1 MESRHNGLL
10 ETGII
15 CSLASRSRL
24 RSSPRTSDLVDMVKD
39 LGKRKKLLD
48 FSTAS
53 LARELTMQEW
63 EIFKRIAPR
72 EFLNQAWQRENKA
85 IIAPNIIRMIGRFN
99 QISYWVATEVLTK
112 QDRKTQVKI
121 IKKFIKTA
129 YICYHLGNFNSM
141 MEILS
146 GLNNISISRL
156 KDTWRQ
162 VPEKYKAYFE
172 ELEAVMDNQQNFHRY
187 REQLAKREE
196 AREPTLPYFG
206 LFLRYFTYL
215 DDGNPAYGP
224 DKCINIGAMELRLE
238 HVQKVMKYQS
248 IPYNLSRNV
257 HVQNFLNNLHVVE
270 DEDKLYA
277 MSLASQAPSNAHPD
291 QLAPDK
297 VTASAW
303 VELAVVTY
311 AVAYLVLS
319 IVPLVDVTKTRPLPD
334 VAYWL
339 YGLVSPYCLV
349 NVYGMFAGLH
359 DKRWELVV
367 EGSDDGQT
375 DWRRYGF
382 HFKPSRPSHLPLIVT
397 PPTYWPRLDWH
408 LWIIPLSVQKGNPL
422 PPEWYKA
429 FLAGLLKNTP
439 AVLALVQHNPF
450 TDKPPAYIRTR
461 ICEYAF
467 AQRGKGRRE
476 GDWWVERDLGVYGG
490 ELAYDLDNLW
500 TLGIDVT
507 KHLDLPN
514 KDKSGVTSYK
524 VSM

>member
-1 MESRHNGLL
+1 MEVEDAAVWELFERGLAIAGLL
-10 ETGII
+10 GRDGLRPVQEALRSIRVRWSPGWRKSLYLALYRNPTVFW
-15 CSLASRSRL
+15 LASSDMALKAACALGALAAALLVAFPSLHPLLSLVTVLGPFILLTEPMMVELSVLAAVLSPLKYTHTSLPLLAAYSCHLPSAVLRL
-24 RSSPRTSDLVDMVKD
+24 FVFRLMLSAGLVKWFGSPKWRDLTAMEVHYETQPLPNRLSFYFHLYTPKWAHKMSTLVALVVELPLCFLVFYPSWEGRLLVFVANAGLMAMINLTGNYGH
-39 LGKRKKLLD
+39 LGLTTVVASIPLLD
-48 FSTAS
+48 DWMLPSFLQHAS
-53 LARELTMQEW
+53 
-63 EIFKRIAPR
+63 
-72 EFLNQAWQRENKA
+72 
-85 IIAPNIIRMIGRFN
+85 
-99 QISYWVATEVLTK
+99 S
-112 QDRKTQVKI
+112 
-121 IKKFIKTA
+121 
-129 YICYHLGNFNSM
+129 S
-141 MEILS
+141 
-146 GLNNISISRL
+146 
-156 KDTWRQ
+156 
-162 VPEKYKAYFE
+162 
-172 ELEAVMDNQQNFHRY
+172 
-187 REQLAKREE
+187 
-196 AREPTLPYFG
+196 
-206 LFLRYFTYL
+206 
-215 DDGNPAYGP
+215 
-224 DKCINIGAMELRLE
+224 
-238 HVQKVMKYQS
+238 
-248 IPYNLSRNV
+248 
-257 HVQNFLNNLHVVE
+257 
-270 DEDKLYA
+270 
-277 MSLASQAPSNAHPD
+277 
-291 QLAPDK
+291 DK

-311 AVAYLVLS
+311 AAAYLVLS

-334 VAYWL
+334 VVYWL

-382 HFKPSRPSHLPLIVT
+382 YFKPSRPSHLPLIVT